1 MSNLPG
7 LHPPGSIWSGCRGL
21 YVCVYAVCMWV
32 WVCGNILLKGNSV
45 SMGVVWRSS
54 VCFVDNW
61 DLELKHRRGRWCVG
75 FCFLGCLCLSSVWT
89 SITLSAVCILVCP
102 YPNSLW
108 DMSQWSL
115 KVPLLSVVRAWT
127 DPRSAMAWPQAHL
140 LSWWQMCQ
148 ILAAYLRLDP
158 QSPVSLSD
166 RASSLLAGGPL
177 PDI

>member
-1 MSNLPG
+1 MSNL
-7 LHPPGSIWSGCRGL
+7 PGSIWSGCRGV
-21 YVCVYAVCMWV
+21 YVFVLCSVWV
-32 WVCGNILLKGNSV
+32 WVCSSAILKGNGV
-45 SMGVVWRSS
+45 SKGVVWRSS

-61 DLELKHRRGRWCVG
+61 DLELKHRRDRWCVG
-75 FCFLGCLCLSSVWT
+75 FCFLGCVCLSSLWT
-89 SITLSAVCILVCP
+89 RHTQCCVYIVCP

-127 DPRSAMAWPQAHL
+127 DPRSVEPWPQAHL

-148 ILAAYLRLDP
+148 RLAAYLRLDS
-158 QSPVSLSD
+158 QSPVCLSD
-166 RASSLLAGGPL
+166 RPPCLLTGGPL